1 MAVLFVVGVALGA
14 FEATLD
20 TLSGQPATAE
30 ILALSFL
37 LLGATAYVAARR
49 VGQVRRERSLRGE
62 AEARFRTML
71 QRLPVVAFTTDYEPV
86 TGVVHDRWIAPGI
99 ERLVGVEDEAW
110 LAETDPWVA
119 RAHPDDRER
128 VLGAWRAM
136 AATGG
141 TFAEEYRLRRADGTW
156 VWVREETSAVLR
168 GGRLRCD
175 GVFIDISAQRAAER
189 ARVDAEERFRTL
201 VEQLPAVTYIEEPE
215 TGRNLY
221 ISPQIEAIYGV
232 PPEAWL
238 ADPHLWETRLHPE
251 DRDRVLAEN
260 AAIEADEWT
269 SEYRSI
275 DRDGATIWL
284 HNAARLVRDEDGEP
298 RFWLGIVSDV
308 TERRAA
314 EQQLRDAEERYRH
327 LVEQMP
333 VAVYTDAVDELS
345 TAVYISPRYEELT
358 GYSPEERLADPGLWA
373 AILHPDDR
381 ERVLTESERTNVTGD
396 PFDMEYRVIRKDGGI
411 AWLHDHA
418 SLVTGPDGVPIW
430 QGVPA
435 GRDPAARRRRRPRS
449 PGRDPGGDGVRRGA
463 VPGGGVLA
471 RSPRR
476 GPRPAGDR
484 GGRRPRVRA
493 TPRP

>member
-1 MAVLFVVGVALGA
+1 M
-14 FEATLD
+14 
-20 TLSGQPATAE
+20 
-30 ILALSFL
+30 
-37 LLGATAYVAARR
+37 
-49 VGQVRRERSLRGE
+49 
-62 AEARFRTML
+62 
-71 QRLPVVAFTTDYEPV
+71 
-86 TGVVHDRWIAPGI
+86 
-99 ERLVGVEDEAW
+99 GVEDESW
-110 LAETDPWVA
+110 LAETDPWVT

-168 GGRLRCD
+168 DGRLRCD

-260 AAIEADEWT
+260 ADIEGDEWA

-373 AILHPDDR
+373 AILHPDGPR
-381 ERVLTESERTNVTGD
+381 ARARRVRAHERHRRPLR
-396 PFDMEYRVIRKDGGI
+396 
-411 AWLHDHA
+411 H
-418 SLVTGPDGVPIW
+418 GVPGRP
-430 QGVPA
+430 QGRRHRLAARPRLARHRARRRPDLAGCPA
-435 GRDPAARRRRRPRS
+435 GRDRAARRPPTPSLAGTRSWRRRGSPGRGSSRRS
-449 PGRDPGGDGVRRGA
+449 PGSRSSTRSSPGWGLRRAPGA
-463 VPGGGVLA
+463 PT
-471 RSPRR
+471 S
-476 GPRPAGDR
+476 
-484 GGRRPRVRA
+484 